1 MGYIVGI
8 FDAVATDGWSAL
20 VAYSTSQAWKQ
31 PARPPGL
38 FVIDRQEAAAFGQA
52 RAFVLDLRRLAYIP
66 VTPAWFPW
74 LDQPGGGI
82 QGRVTARWE
91 QQFKRAAEE
100 LLTRRP
106 EIIER
111 LGPLWP
117 PGQ

>member
-1 MGYIVGI
+1 
-8 FDAVATDGWSAL
+8 
-20 VAYSTSQAWKQ
+20 
-31 PARPPGL
+31 
-38 FVIDRQEAAAFGQA
+38 
-52 RAFVLDLRRLAYIP
+52 VLDLRRLAYIP
-66 VTPAWFPW
+66 VTQEWFPL

-82 QGRVTARWE
+82 QGRAPNRWE
-91 QQFKRAAEE
+91 RQFKRTAEE